1 MQQEKKSKVGVQF
14 ENCKSELSSSADPLQ
29 HKQSSWCKHTDKY
42 SQVHKR
48 HECGDVKHTLKQKV
62 YCLCLHSLKIPVAV
76 ETPQHTVPICT
87 TGSQQPNSRWPSPVT
102 TAPGQTRREIAV
114 FARHPDNTRTLRLKP
129 KPHSAQRG
137 KRGPWSFVWVLT
149 WMRTQSKG
157 ESCSRGQRGLC
168 GDPHPLWRNTR
179 RKQPQQNIYF
189 LCYLAQTWD
198 HCQLSDTTWAFL
210 SILTSTDKD
219 RKHCPALHNRPG
231 CVGWLHLHR
240 AAYCSGV
247 YNVCPL

>member
-1 MQQEKKSKVGVQF
+1 M
-14 ENCKSELSSSADPLQ
+14 
-29 HKQSSWCKHTDKY
+29 
-42 SQVHKR
+42 HKR

-157 ESCSRGQRGLC
+157 ESCSGDREDSAEILIRSDATPGGSNHNKTSISSAIWHKPRTIVNCQTQHGHFCLSSPLQIRTGNTVLRSIIGQVVSAGCTCTEQPIVVVCIMFVLC
-168 GDPHPLWRNTR
+168 RD
-179 RKQPQQNIYF
+179 
-189 LCYLAQTWD
+189 
-198 HCQLSDTTWAFL
+198 
-210 SILTSTDKD
+210 
-219 RKHCPALHNRPG
+219 
-231 CVGWLHLHR
+231 
-240 AAYCSGV
+240 
-247 YNVCPL
+247 